1 MTQSKGFEFVTT
13 LVIVFKK
20 IETEDEAKYDNFYL
34 SSKTEIIINE
44 SDIHNVFQSI
54 YTKII
59 TNIQRY
65 RNTKIVYKYKNL

>member
-1 MTQSKGFEFVTT
+1 MTT